1 MNGKILITGGAG
13 FIGSHLCDELTEK
26 GYDVRILDNLSEQ
39 VHGAWAA
46 IPRYTN
52 PKAEF
57 IVGDIR
63 DPVAVKDA
71 LKDVDAVF
79 HFAAKVGVGQSM
91 YEIEKYTEVNNMGTA
106 ILLEEMMHQPVR
118 KLIVA
123 SSMSIYGE
131 GLYKNPDGEKIMNGR
146 RRLDDLKKDI
156 WELSDDGQP
165 LTPAPT
171 PEEKTPDL
179 SSIYAL
185 SKYDQEKMCLI
196 TGAAYDIPTVAL
208 RFFNVYGTR
217 QALSN
222 PYTGVLAIF
231 ASRLLNRKPPL
242 IFEDGQQMRDF
253 IHVKDIAR
261 ACRAALEIPGA
272 EGEVINVGSGRHYTI
287 AGIAVEL
294 ARVTGIDI
302 EARVTKEYRMG
313 DIRHCYADIS
323 KMQDILGLT
332 PEIRLEE
339 GLTELAEW
347 LREQTAEDRF
357 SHAGRELA
365 ERGLTI

>member
-13 FIGSHLCDELTEK
+13 FIGSHLCDELTER
-26 GYDVRILDNLSEQ
+26 GYEVRILDNLSEQ

-46 IPRYTN
+46 IPKYMN
-52 PKAEF
+52 PNTEF
-57 IVGDIR
+57 VVGDIR
-63 DPVAVKDA
+63 DKMAVKDA
-71 LKDVDAVF
+71 LNGVDAVF

-91 YEIEKYTEVNNMGTA
+91 YEIEKYTEVNNLGTS
-106 ILLEEMMHQPVR
+106 ILLEELILQPVK

-131 GLYKNPDGEKIMNGR
+131 GMYIDQDGKKIMNGR
-146 RRLDDLKKDI
+146 RNLADLRNDV
-156 WELSDDGQP
+156 WELHKEGSMLSP
-165 LTPAPT
+165 VPT

-231 ASRLLNRKPPL
+231 AARLLNKKPPL
-242 IFEDGQQMRDF
+242 IFEDGQQKRDF
-253 IHVKDIAR
+253 IHVRDIAR
-261 ACRAALEIPGA
+261 ACCAALEMPNA
-272 EGEVINVGSGRHYTI
+272 EGEVFNVGSGRHYTI
-287 AGIAVEL
+287 AEIAAKLSQVM
-294 ARVTGIDI
+294 RINI
-302 EARVTKEYRMG
+302 EPRITEEYRMG

-323 KMQDILGLT
+323 KMQNILGFT
-332 PEIRLEE
+332 PQINLED
-339 GLTELAEW
+339 GLAELAEW
-347 LREQTAEDRF
+347 LKEQTAEDRITT
-357 SHAGRELA
+357 AGRELA